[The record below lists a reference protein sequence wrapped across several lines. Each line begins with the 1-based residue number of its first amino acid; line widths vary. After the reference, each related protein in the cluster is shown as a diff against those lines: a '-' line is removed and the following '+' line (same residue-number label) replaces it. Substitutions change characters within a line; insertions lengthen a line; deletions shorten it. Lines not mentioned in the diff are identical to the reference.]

1 MKMNAKELLL
11 FAILFL
17 CLQVSIVSA
26 VDPIV
31 ENADA
36 VWNSSFDTTPTD
48 LTNTASTALP
58 RPLIE
63 YPNTTFNFELK
74 ECPEELTDN
83 TSKALPRP
91 LIEYPNTAFNFELKE
106 CPEELIDN
114 VSKALPRPLVEYPNT
129 VFGFELKECPEE
141 LANNASKTL
150 PRPLVEYP
158 NTVLSKSLIFPKEL
172 INDTTPPI
180 ITNIT
185 ITNITDNSATIKW
198 NTSEFA
204 NSLVKYGTSSGGYTK
219 QEFDELFVKN
229 HSVSLRNLSPGTE
242 YYFVVKS
249 DDRSENSAESS
260 EYSFITT
267 GISNNPIISISTDKY
282 EYTAGER
289 MLIELTLTNPT
300 GEWQPVYFVWRLD
313 LPDYD
318 LQYGIMTKALYLP
331 PDYEQTF
338 TIPFT
343 LGDYEIS
350 FNASWYV
357 ALYNTT
363 TLEVISEDTVDWK
376 YVPRKK
382 AEGEII
388 PEEIAKDVEAKILLE
403 KVFMEH
409 FLLEKEHALRKI
421 LTVTNET

>member
-1 MKMNAKELLL
+1 MRYQKHLEKVMEKEQNTQRTMKSKLFIL

-26 VDPIV
+26 VDPVV

-36 VWNSSFDTTPTD
+36 VWNSSLDASPTN

-63 YPNTTFNFELK
+63 YPNTTFNFELN

-83 TSKALPRP
+83 ASKALPRP

-141 LANNASKTL
+141 LANNASKAL

-185 ITNITDNSATIKW
+185 VTDITDNLAMIKW
-198 NTSEFA
+198 DTDEFA
-204 NSLVKYGTSSGGYTK
+204 NSLVKYGKESRVYT
-219 QEFDELFVKN
+219 ESEEDSLFVKN
-229 HSVSLRNLSPGTE
+229 HTIELTGLLPSTC
-242 YYFVVKS
+242 YYFVVNS
-249 DDRSENSAESS
+249 TDQSENSAESS
-260 EYSFITT
+260 EYSFTT
-267 GISNNPIISISTDKY
+267 SGELKVFDTRAPENPYPSISGTHNGTIVPNQTITVSKLY
-282 EYTAGER
+282 TYPCPGTGGHTEYMKIWNDSAEWNVTARWG
-289 MLIELTLTNPT
+289 
-300 GEWQPVYFVWRLD
+300 GYSGDWRNISF
-313 LPDYD
+313 
-318 LQYGIMTKALYLP
+318 GNS
-331 PDYEQTF
+331 
-338 TIPFT
+338 FT
-343 LGDYEIS
+343 LEEGET
-350 FNASWYV
+350 
-357 ALYNTT
+357 YNYTIRT
-363 TLEVISEDTVDWK
+363 GSYPQIHHTDNLEVANNMGTITCDKFIDANGRVYYDC
-376 YVPRKK
+376 
-382 AEGEII
+382 I
-388 PEEIAKDVEAKILLE
+388 PAIRLWS
-403 KVFMEH
+403 
-409 FLLEKEHALRKI
+409 
-421 LTVTNET
+421 